1 MAAES
6 IAYYQKRIAELE
18 ESEDKFAQLLGHE
31 CVSHAATRRL
41 AVELAEAVRYL
52 YELRGWPT
60 GEGQT
65 DELLGKARIA
75 GLL

>member
-1 MAAES
+1 MSAES
-6 IAYYQKRIAELE
+6 IAWYQKRIKALE

-31 CVSHAATRRL
+31 CIQHAAVRRL
-41 AVELAEAVRYL
+41 AVELAEALKYM

-60 GEGQT
+60 GDGYT
-65 DELLGKARIA
+65 DELLGEARKA